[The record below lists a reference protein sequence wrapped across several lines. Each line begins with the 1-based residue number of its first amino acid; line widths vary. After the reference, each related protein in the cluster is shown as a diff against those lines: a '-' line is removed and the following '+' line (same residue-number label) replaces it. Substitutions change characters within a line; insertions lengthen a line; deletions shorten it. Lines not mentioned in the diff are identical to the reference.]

1 VTWSGHGVVGT
12 GNWAL
17 KDGAVSLDDV
27 LRHVDLPRAV
37 GSTLS
42 DGEYPYRWSHTA
54 GRASDRQHLRVL
66 CSTHT
71 PFCHAVS
78 HTHPP
83 HSCTRRSLLRH
94 SQCLYK
100 RRLRCH
106 ACGWQGRQRNGELR
120 STLSCSGVAARGPIG
135 AMHCSGTIR
144 SLASKTRCY
153 SCCSTRAIPVRC
165 GGTTNTAAP
174 PYTIALA

>member
-27 LRHVDLPRAV
+27 LRHVALPRAV

-42 DGEYPYRWSHTA
+42 DCEYPYRWSHTA

-100 RRLRCH
+100 RR
-106 ACGWQGRQRNGELR
+106 
-120 STLSCSGVAARGPIG
+120 
-135 AMHCSGTIR
+135 
-144 SLASKTRCY
+144 
-153 SCCSTRAIPVRC
+153 
-165 GGTTNTAAP
+165 
-174 PYTIALA
+174 IALSRLRLARLSAQRRAAINAEL